1 MDLAGYVIN
10 AVLVEGR
17 SVREVAAAHAISKS
31 WVYELLARYR
41 AEGEAGLV
49 PRSKRPRSCR
59 ATDSAVGQ
67 VAVPVR
73 WTVEPRS
80 TILHNELE

>member
-1 MDLAGYVIN
+1 MDLAGYFVN

-49 PRSKRPRSCR
+49 PRSKRPHSSP
-59 ATDSAVGQ
+59 TQ
-67 VAVPVR
+67 VD
-73 WTVEPRS
+73 PR
-80 TILHNELE
+80 L